1 MMKSK
6 LGRLSAR
13 LFSPL
18 SWRTGTRRTFL
29 LTLPISLPVWIVLCI
44 LMVVARGLAMLAQ
57 PIVYFWTAPPKRRKH
72 GYYGVRPHRPAK
84 SARIIKIHD
93 REAA

>member
-1 MMKSK
+1 MKSK

-18 SWRTGTRRTFL
+18 SWRTGTRRAFL

-44 LMVVARGLAMLAQ
+44 LMVGAQGLALLAQ
-57 PIVYFWTAPPKRRKH
+57 PIVYFWMTPPKRRH
-72 GYYGVRPHRPAK
+72 RGYYGVRPQQPTK